1 MPEEDS
7 EITPDTIDAINKS
20 VIELIQ
26 QGQTEEALTRARLA
40 FALASQNLGME
51 GSSTGDSMNN
61 LAFLYAAQG
70 SHEDAEK
77 LYLGAIA
84 CYTDTTG
91 KQHPS
96 SVAAMTNLAMLY
108 LKMGRTE
115 SALPWYEALREL
127 IPSALGEDSPQYAD
141 NLATLGLIYSH
152 QGRHEEAEPLL
163 LQAIELNRKH
173 LGEDHPVYG
182 QLVET
187 LAAYYAEAG
196 RHHEAL
202 PWLERT
208 LEFKQRA
215 GEEETAEYVELLS
228 VVVGLQM
235 KVGKM
240 ADAVPR
246 AERLRELVSSVLG
259 ENHPSYFNA
268 LSLLATS
275 SLAHG
280 RYDEAEQLLGRVL
293 EFQRETLGVETAEY
307 AQTLNL
313 LATLYSRTGAFKS
326 AEQCLFQTI
335 EIRRKVLGEDHEDFA
350 ISLNNLAIHYRNLG
364 QFKTGIPLAQQAM
377 MIHGSKLGENHWI
390 YAVDLFYLGDLY
402 HNVGDYRAAETVF
415 LRALQILEDATG
427 VLVTHKAF
435 TLNALAKLYVDTLE
449 LEQAEHYASRAVAAF
464 REVEGER
471 GPYYITALGNLAA
484 IYSHREKYDDAL
496 ALFEQAIGLAQESP
510 VPEHTSI
517 LNGFGLLLLRL
528 GNYEIAEMA
537 LRQAA
542 EAYSALVGEEHPLR
556 IAALSNLLLV
566 CAATRRY
573 EEAWE
578 LTVKIESI
586 TDQSIHEFFSL
597 ASESQRMGYIR
608 HIQSRFLSSISLVS
622 QHLIGSPP
630 AVQAAMNLVL
640 KRKGIGAEALAA
652 QRDSVLSGKY
662 PHLEP
667 HLRELAL
674 VRQSIS
680 QMTLSGPGSD
690 GLEVHLRAL
699 RELKA
704 RREALERQLALEIP
718 EVGLGQKMR
727 EVDLTKVAGALPAGS
742 ALIEFVHFFDFDFDH
757 PQARS
762 DELFVRARYA
772 AFVLHASKPHD
783 LRMINLGDADELDR
797 LVGGFRAQL
806 TGEIE
811 DRSGRDLGA
820 APPRAP
826 VEWTSDW
833 GAAVRR
839 AVFDP
844 LLPALGDCRQ
854 LLLAPEGELSRF
866 PFEVLERGD
875 GRRLID
881 DYRISY
887 LSTGRDVLRFG
898 NSVKGQAS
906 DPMVIAD
913 PDFDLR
919 TPAGAATRPLED
931 SPPRLSRDLDR
942 GDLHFKRLPGTRI
955 EGERIA
961 EMLRVKPLLDSV
973 ALESRVKS
981 CRSPRILHLATHGFF
996 LSDQQSGCPQGARD
1010 LGAAGFGFS
1019 FNRLSALGAESPLLR
1034 SGLALAGANTWL
1046 ERGDLPGEAEDAL
1059 LNAEDVSG
1067 MDLLATEL
1075 VTLSACETGLGE
1087 IKTGEGVFGLR
1098 RAFVLAGARTLVMS
1112 LWKVPDQ
1119 QTQMLMTDFYRRML
1133 EGQPRAD
1140 ALRDAQLALKAQNPD
1155 PLYWGAFICQG
1166 DPGPLY

>member
-7 EITPDTIDAINKS
+7 EITPETIDAINKG

-26 QGQTEEALTRARLA
+26 QGQTEEALTCAAAA
-40 FALASQNLGME
+40 FALASQHLGMQ
-51 GSSTGDSMNN
+51 GSTSGDSMNN

-70 SHEDAEK
+70 NHEDAEK
-77 LYLGAIA
+77 LYLGAIS
-84 CYTDTTG
+84 CYTDAAG
-91 KQHPS
+91 NRHPS

-108 LKMGRTE
+108 LKTGRME

-127 IPSALGEDSPQYAD
+127 IPAALGKDTPQYAD
-141 NLATLGLIYSH
+141 NLATLGLIYSQ

-163 LQAIELNRKH
+163 LHAIELNPKH
-173 LGEDHPVYG
+173 FGEDHPVYA

-187 LAAYYAEAG
+187 LASQYAEAG
-196 RHHEAL
+196 RDREAL
-202 PWLERT
+202 AWLERT
-208 LEFKQRA
+208 LEINQRA

-228 VVVGLQM
+228 VAVGLQM
-235 KVGKM
+235 KVGKT
-240 ADAVPR
+240 ADALPR

-259 ENHPSYFNA
+259 ENHPSYFST
-268 LSLLATS
+268 LSLLATI

-280 RYDEAEQLLGRVL
+280 RYGEAEQLLKRVL
-293 EFQRETLGVETAEY
+293 EFQRETVGVETAEY

-313 LATLYSRTGAFKS
+313 LATVYGRTGAFKS

-335 EIRRKVLGEDHEDFA
+335 DIRRKVLGEDHEDFA

-364 QFKTGIPLAQQAM
+364 QYKTGIPLAEQAM
-377 MIHGSKLGENHWI
+377 RIHGSRMGENHWL
-390 YAVDLFYLGDLY
+390 YALDLFYLGDLY
-402 HNVGDYRAAETVF
+402 HNVGDYRLAEAAF
-415 LRALQILEDATG
+415 LRALQILDDASG
-427 VLVTHKAF
+427 VFLSHKAII
-435 TLNALAKLYVDTLE
+435 LNALAKLYIDTLE
-449 LEQAEHYASRAVAAF
+449 LEQAEHYADRAVAAF
-464 REVEGER
+464 RDTEGER
-471 GPYYITALGNLAA
+471 GPYYITALGNLAN
-484 IYSHREKYDDAL
+484 IYTHREKYDDAA
-496 ALFEQAIGLAQESP
+496 ALFERAMDLAQENP

-528 GNYEIAEMA
+528 GNYDLAEMA

-542 EAYSALVGEEHPLR
+542 EAYGALVGEEHPLR
-556 IAALSNLLLV
+556 MATLSNLLLV
-566 CAATRRY
+566 YAATRRY

-578 LTVKIESI
+578 LTVQIESV

-622 QHLIGSPP
+622 QRLISNPA
-630 AVQAAMNLVL
+630 AVQGAMNLVL
-640 KRKGIGAEALAA
+640 KRKGIAAEALAA
-652 QRDSVLSGKY
+652 QRDSVISGKY
-662 PHLEP
+662 PHLET
-667 HLRELAL
+667 HLRDLAS

-680 QMTLSGPGSD
+680 QMTLSGPGSE
-690 GLEVHLRAL
+690 GLEVHLRVL

-704 RREALERQLALEIP
+704 RREALERQLALQIP

-742 ALIEFVHFFDFDFDH
+742 ALIEFVHFFDFDFDN
-757 PQARS
+757 PQARG
-762 DELFVRARYA
+762 DELFLSARYA
-772 AFVLHASKPHD
+772 AFVLHASRPHD
-783 LRMINLGDADELDR
+783 LQMINLGDADEIDR
-797 LVGGFRAQL
+797 LVGSFRAQL

-811 DRSGRDLGA
+811 GASGRDLGA

-826 VEWTSDW
+826 VEFTTDW
-833 GAAVRR
+833 GVALRQ

-844 LLPALGDCRQ
+844 LLTALGDCHQ
-854 LLLAPEGELSRF
+854 LLLAPEGELSSL
-866 PFEVLERGD
+866 PFEVLEFGD

-898 NSVKGQAS
+898 DSFRVQAG

-919 TPAGAATRPLED
+919 APTAPAGSLEE
-931 SPPRLSRDLDR
+931 SSLRHSRDLSG

-961 EMLRVKPLLDSV
+961 EMLRVKPLLDSM
-973 ALESRVKS
+973 ALEARVKS

-996 LSDQQSGCPQGARD
+996 LSDQPGGSPRDARD
-1010 LGAAGFGFS
+1010 LGAAGFSFAFS
-1019 FNRLSALGAESPLLR
+1019 RLSALGTESPLLR

-1046 ERGDLPGEAEDAL
+1046 ERGDLPGDAEDAL

-1098 RAFVLAGARTLVMS
+1098 RAFVLAGAKTLVMS

-1119 QTQMLMTDFYRRML
+1119 QTQRLMTDFYRRL
-1133 EGQPRAD
+1133 LAGHGRAD
-1140 ALRDAQLALKAQNPD
+1140 ALRAAQLALKAEDPD

-1166 DPGPLY
+1166 DPGPLG